1 MAWKRSRPFFEP
13 GRQVQADGA
22 HVADELALRLL
33 EGEVQAA
40 LAAAA
45 GGVGEVGGQARL
57 AGARRSGDEHAAA
70 AVDPRAAEHGVEPGD
85 AGGDPLVG
93 RLVLQAQRGDRQDG
107 DAVLVD
113 QEGVLVGAVGG
124 AAVLDDAQPAG
135 RELLGDAVVEHDD
148 AVGDVLLQAVAG
160 ERAVAA
166 LAGDDRRDPLVLE
179 PAEQPA
185 QLGAQDGGVGQAAEE
200 RLEGVEHDALG
211 ADRVDGVAQADEEAF
226 EVVLAGLLD
235 LAALDV
241 DVIHQQL
248 VLVGQFFQV
257 EAEGADVLGQ
267 LLGGLL
273 EGHEDAGLAELGRAA
288 DEELHREQGLAAAGA
303 AADEGGPAARQPA
316 AGDFVESLDAGRG
329 LGEGPALHSLVAGR
343 TSHSSLPRRAV
354 LAGAGHP
361 CSVC

>member
-1 MAWKRSRPFFEP
+1 M
-13 GRQVQADGA
+13 
-22 HVADELALRLL
+22 
-33 EGEVQAA
+33 
-40 LAAAA
+40 
-45 GGVGEVGGQARL
+45 GGQARL
-57 AGARRSGDEHAAA
+57 AGARRSGDQHAAA

-93 RLVLQAQRGDRQDG
+93 RLVPQAQRGDRQDG

-113 QEGVLVGAVGG
+113 QEGILVGAVGG

-135 RELLGDAVVEHDD
+135 RELLGDAVVEQDD
-148 AVGDVLLQAVAG
+148 AVGDVLLEPVAG

-185 QLGAQDGGVGQAAEE
+185 QLRAQDGVVGQAAEE
-200 RLEGVEHDALG
+200 RLDGVEHDALG
-211 ADRVDGVAQADEEAF
+211 PERVDGVAQADEEAF

-241 DVIHQQL
+241 DVVHQQL
-248 VLVGQFFQV
+248 VLLGQLVQV

-288 DEELHREQGLAAAGA
+288 DEELHREQRLAAAGA
-303 AADEGGPAARQPA
+303 AADERGAAARQPA
-316 AGDFVESLDAGRG
+316 AGDLVEPWMPVAALGREGFFGLWWIAALLMTSSERRAGPCAPR
-329 LGEGPALHSLVAGR
+329 SV
-343 TSHSSLPRRAV
+343 PRR
-354 LAGAGHP
+354 P
-361 CSVC
+361 

>member
-1 MAWKRSRPFFEP
+1 MQRGQVHLQAVGGGAGGVEAQQALLQP
-13 GRQVQADGA
+13 GRQVEADGA
-22 HVADELALRLL
+22 HVADHLAFRLL

-45 GGVGEVGGQARL
+45 GGVGEVRRQAGL
-57 AGARRSGDEHAAA
+57 AGARRAGDEHAAA

-107 DAVLVD
+107 DAGLVD
-113 QEGVLVGAVGG
+113 QERVLVGAVDR

-135 RELLGDAVVEHDD
+135 RELLGDAVVEQDD
-148 AVGDVLLQAVAG
+148 AVGDVLLQPLAG

-166 LAGDDRRDPLVLE
+166 LAGDDGGHALVLE

-185 QLGAQDGGVGQAAEE
+185 QLRAQDGGVGQAAEE
-200 RLEGVEHDALG
+200 RLDGVEHDALG
-211 ADRVDGVAQADEEAF
+211 ADRVDGVAQADEQAF

-241 DVIHQQL
+241 DVIDQQL
-248 VLVGQFFQV
+248 LLLGQVLQV

-273 EGHEDAGLAELGRAA
+273 EGHEDAGLAELRSRRGRGTPSPAGSCRSRRCRRRAWAGRAA
-288 DEELHREQGLAAAGA
+288 
-303 AADEGGPAARQPA
+303 
-316 AGDFVESLDAGRG
+316 GR
-329 LGEGPALHSLVAGR
+329 
-343 TSHSSLPRRAV
+343 RR
-354 LAGAGHP
+354 
-361 CSVC
+361 